1 MMQMPTKVKICVV
14 GSANVDL
21 LCKLPRMPKM
31 GETLIGSSFHLNCGG
46 KGSNQAAM
54 AAKLG
59 ADVTMV
65 TKLGRDPLGEMAFRN
80 YQNLGIDTRHVYWD
94 EAHFT
99 GVAPIFVDEAGRNMI
114 VIFPGANLTLTP
126 KEVREASDVICAA
139 DVVVCQLEIPVEC
152 SLEAFRIARDAGVRT
167 ILNPAPAMP
176 AIPQELLQLCD
187 IVAPNETEAE
197 ILTGMTVATLKEAQ
211 AAGSVLLVRGPHAVV
226 ITLGE
231 RGALLLNGK
240 DVAHVPSVK
249 VRAVDTTGAGDAF
262 VGSLAFFL
270 GEGSQLRQA
279 VERSNAVAALSVM
292 KVGAQASFPSREE
305 VERLIT
311 QRS

>member
-1 MMQMPTKVKICVV
+1 MMEMPTKVKICVV

-21 LCKLPRMPKM
+21 LCKLPRLPKM
-31 GETLIGSSFHLNCGG
+31 GETLMGTSFHMGCGG

-59 ADVTMV
+59 ADVSMV
-65 TKLGRDPLGEMAFRN
+65 TKLGRDALGEMTFRN
-80 YQNLGIDTRHVYWD
+80 YQNFGIDTSHVYWD
-94 EAHFT
+94 ETHFT
-99 GVAPIFVDEAGRNMI
+99 GVAPIFVDETGRNMI
-114 VIFPGANLTLTP
+114 VIVPGANMALTP
-126 KEVREASDVICAA
+126 TEVREARDVICAA
-139 DVVVCQLEIPVEC
+139 DVVLCQLEIPVEC
-152 SLEAFRIARDAGVRT
+152 TLEAFRIARDADVRT
-167 ILNPAPAMP
+167 ILNPAPASRL
-176 AIPQELLQLCD
+176 PQELLQLCD

-211 AAGSVLLVRGPHAVV
+211 AAGSVLLARGPHAVV

-231 RGALLLNGK
+231 RGALLLDGK
-240 DVAHVPSVK
+240 DVAHVPAVK

-262 VGSLAFFL
+262 IGSLAVFL

-292 KVGAQASFPSREE
+292 KVGAQVSFPTREE
-305 VERLIT
+305 VECLIAE
-311 QRS
+311 RS